1 MIVEE
6 RSEKHH
12 EEQIF
17 SWEEIFPQ
25 LLRAAQGQTMFN
37 ALPSVIHEL
46 NNALNTLLGITD
58 IWRNDRRLSKELKE
72 DFEVL
77 SRAGARVREMLTI
90 LRAFA
95 EGVPTQPQIALVNL
109 LEICEE
115 VCKLLA
121 AAFRRSRAQL
131 VKTCDAPELTLFS
144 DPTRIRFV
152 LLALLQNACEAIAR
166 TGQGGQVVLQLSKE
180 DSGTVVITIEDEGGG
195 ITPEVQERLFH
206 PFVTTKPAG
215 KGAGLGLFL
224 AHKLLSDL
232 QGTMEITEGEKGT
245 RVTLRLPSLLPQ
257 SWK

>member
-1 MIVEE
+1 MLVEE
-6 RSEKHH
+6 QGGKQH
-12 EEQIF
+12 EEQLLGR
-17 SWEEIFPQ
+17 EEIVPQ

-37 ALPSVIHEL
+37 TLPSVIHEL
-46 NNALNTLLGITD
+46 NNALNTLLGIID
-58 IWRNDRRLSKELKE
+58 IWRNDQRLSKKLKE
-72 DFEVL
+72 DLEIL
-77 SRAGARVREMLTI
+77 SRAEARVREMVTI

-95 EGVPTQPQIALVNL
+95 EGIPIQPQIALVNL

-131 VKTCDAPELTLFS
+131 VRMCDVPELTLFS

-166 TGQGGQVVLQLSKE
+166 TGQGGQVVLQLSKG
-180 DSGTVVITIEDEGGG
+180 DSGTVIITIEDEGDG
-195 ITPEVQERLFH
+195 ITPEVQEHLFQ
-206 PFVTTKPAG
+206 PFITTKPAG

-224 AHKLLSDL
+224 VHKLLSDL
-232 QGTMEITEGEKGT
+232 QGTMEITEGRKGT
-245 RVTLRLPSLLPQ
+245 RVTLRLPSLFPQ